1 MKKMTLK
8 NENYKFN
15 QVVKIIESTKER
27 VYKRINEELI
37 EMYFSIGEF
46 ISKET
51 KEKDYGDLFIEKL
64 AIFFKERYPELKGF
78 SETNLYRMKKFY
90 ELYFDNNDVKVLLP
104 CICWSNHVK
113 IMSSCK
119 NMEERIFYMQMC
131 IKDRLSKREL
141 IRQIDSS
148 YYERYVL
155 SNKALMPSIRRTKK
169 ATKNIFLDQYVL
181 DFLNLTSKE
190 ISESELEKSIVDNMR
205 DFILEIGKDFTF
217 IKEQYPIEVGD
228 QKFYV
233 DLLFII
239 ENYHVLL
246 LLN

>member
-104 CICWSNHVK
+104 CICWSNHV
-113 IMSSCK
+113 
-119 NMEERIFYMQMC
+119 
-131 IKDRLSKREL
+131 
-141 IRQIDSS
+141 
-148 YYERYVL
+148 
-155 SNKALMPSIRRTKK
+155 
-169 ATKNIFLDQYVL
+169 
-181 DFLNLTSKE
+181 
-190 ISESELEKSIVDNMR
+190 
-205 DFILEIGKDFTF
+205 
-217 IKEQYPIEVGD
+217 
-228 QKFYV
+228 
-233 DLLFII
+233 
-239 ENYHVLL
+239 
-246 LLN
+246 